1 MTTVRLQETKVKSV
15 DAKSLCSPENLWAR
29 PQLWRRFP
37 QDSAGSSP
45 GHPQLAVGSV
55 PVPVRRR
62 RTPSWPILVGWTDL
76 DPQPDGAQRADAVGV
91 GLAVE
96 DWTGD
101 ARFYEYSAAV
111 DPIGSGA
118 TTRIPIRQFPTQWH
132 DPETTRVVDLDL
144 SGALG
149 TPYPATGPSLLARFL
164 CIAEGDELSLAPN
177 ATSML
182 FYCLR
187 GRGSSEIQTTRGARG
202 RIPWRAGDV
211 VTAARRH
218 GAPAPRRPGCG
229 PVPRRRLTPA
239 PPISAST
246 PTRARFAPT
255 RFDGEHARARLAE
268 VAADPDAARRSR
280 VAVLLGNARN
290 DQTLTATHTLWAML
304 GVLPE
309 GHVQRPHRHQ
319 SIAVGPHRALRPGV
333 LHAGGPRD
341 PSPTAPSSTPTRV
354 DWEPGGA
361 FVTPPGLWHSH
372 HNESGSAANLLPVQ
386 DAGLH
391 TYLRTLDIRFTGP

>member
-1 MTTVRLQETKVKSV
+1 VADTCDV
-15 DAKSLCSPENLWAR
+15 D
-29 PQLWRRFP
+29 
-37 QDSAGSSP
+37 
-45 GHPQLAVGSV
+45 H
-55 PVPVRRR
+55 
-62 RTPSWPILVGWTDL
+62 L
-76 DPQPDGAQRADAVGV
+76 DPDPDGGRRGAVGV

-118 TTRIPIRQFPTQWH
+118 TSRVPIRQFPTQWH
-132 DPETTRVVDLDL
+132 DPDTTRVVDLDL
-144 SGALG
+144 SDELD

-164 CIAEGDELSLAPN
+164 CIAAGDELSLAPN

-182 FYCLR
+182 LYCLR
-187 GRGSSEIQTTRGARG
+187 GRGYSEIQSAGGPR
-202 RIPWRAGDV
+202 RIPWRTGDV
-211 VTAARRH
+211 VTAP
-218 GAPAPRRPGCG
+218 GGTAPRHH
-229 PVPRRRLTPA
+229 A
-239 PPISAST
+239 EQASVLYHVDDS
-246 PTRARFAPT
+246 PLLSYLGVDATRARFAPT
-255 RFDGEHARARLAE
+255 RFDGEQARARLAE

-309 GHVQRPHRHQ
+309 GDVQRPHRHQ
-319 SIAVGPHRALRPGV
+319 SIALDLIVHCDPGCYTLVGPEIRPDGTIV
-333 LHAGGPRD
+333 D
-341 PSPTAPSSTPTRV
+341 PTRV

-391 TYLRTLDIRFTGP
+391 TYLRTLDIRFTGTDPTRL